1 MRRGDSPTLSQ
12 LSQQMIQVEPRSPE
26 GYIYHAQALVR
37 QNDAAGAEADLK
49 KAIEVAPGTSAP
61 YARLGDLRMYQKRYD
76 EAEKLYSE
84 ALQRNPLA
92 VDALTGLVNIDLV
105 RKQQANALRRVQD
118 QIGKVPNNSQLYL
131 LLGQLEL
138 KNQQNDKAEVAFSKA
153 VDLDKNNVPAF
164 LMLARTQVAKGSVD
178 QAIAG
183 NQRAMQANP
192 RDVRIYISLASL
204 LETRGDWQQ
213 AEDLYKKALA
223 IQPDYPVAAN
233 NLSYLMLEHGGDVSV
248 ALTLAQTARKG
259 LPDLPSTADTL
270 GWAYYNQG
278 AYSSAID
285 TLREAVKQT
294 PESATFHY
302 HLGMAYEKAN
312 NHTLAKKELEQA
324 LQISPNYSEADKIR
338 KILAE

>member
-1 MRRGDSPTLSQ
+1 MARTIGSYGPKTLEAIRKAGLRLIFEHGYAAMS
-12 LSQQMIQVEPRSPE
+12 LRDLAAEVGIQVGS
-26 GYIYHAQALVR
+26 
-37 QNDAAGAEADLK
+37 
-49 KAIEVAPGTSAP
+49 
-61 YARLGDLRMYQKRYD
+61 
-76 EAEKLYSE
+76 LYNHISTKQE
-84 ALQRNPLA
+84 LLF
-92 VDALTGLVNIDLV
+92 DLV
-105 RKQQANALRRVQD
+105 QDHVNA
-118 QIGKVPNNSQLYL
+118 

-138 KNQQNDKAEVAFSKA
+138 KNQQNDKAEEAFSKA

-164 LMLARTQVAKGSVD
+164 LMLARAQVAKGSVD

-183 NQRAMQANP
+183 YQRAMQSNP

-259 LPDLPSTADTL
+259 LPDLASTADTL

-278 AYSSAID
+278 AYTSAID
-285 TLREAVKQT
+285 TLKEAVKQT
-294 PESATFHY
+294 PDSATFHY

-312 NHTLAKKELEQA
+312 NHALAKKELEQA
-324 LQISPNYSEADKIR
+324 LQISPNYSEANKIR

>member
-1 MRRGDSPTLSQ
+1 
-12 LSQQMIQVEPRSPE
+12 
-26 GYIYHAQALVR
+26 
-37 QNDAAGAEADLK
+37 
-49 KAIEVAPGTSAP
+49 
-61 YARLGDLRMYQKRYD
+61 
-76 EAEKLYSE
+76 
-84 ALQRNPLA
+84 
-92 VDALTGLVNIDLV
+92 
-105 RKQQANALRRVQD
+105 
-118 QIGKVPNNSQLYL
+118 
-131 LLGQLEL
+131 
-138 KNQQNDKAEVAFSKA
+138 
-153 VDLDKNNVPAF
+153 
-164 LMLARTQVAKGSVD
+164 VD

-183 NQRAMQANP
+183 YQRAMQSNP

-278 AYSSAID
+278 AYTSAID
-285 TLREAVKQT
+285 TLKEAVKQT
-294 PESATFHY
+294 PDSATFHY

-312 NHTLAKKELEQA
+312 NHALAKKELEQA

>member
-1 MRRGDSPTLSQ
+1 M
-12 LSQQMIQVEPRSPE
+12 
-26 GYIYHAQALVR
+26 
-37 QNDAAGAEADLK
+37 
-49 KAIEVAPGTSAP
+49 
-61 YARLGDLRMYQKRYD
+61 
-76 EAEKLYSE
+76 
-84 ALQRNPLA
+84 
-92 VDALTGLVNIDLV
+92 
-105 RKQQANALRRVQD
+105 
-118 QIGKVPNNSQLYL
+118 
-131 LLGQLEL
+131 GQLEL
-138 KNQQNDKAEVAFSKA
+138 KNQQNDKAEEAFSKA

-164 LMLARTQVAKGSVD
+164 LMLARAQVAKGSVD

-183 NQRAMQANP
+183 YQRAMQSNP

-204 LETRGDWQQ
+204 LDNRGDWQQ

-278 AYSSAID
+278 AYTSAID
-285 TLREAVKQT
+285 TLKEAVKQT
-294 PESATFHY
+294 PDSATFHY

-312 NHTLAKKELEQA
+312 NHALAKKELEQA

>member
-1 MRRGDSPTLSQ
+1 
-12 LSQQMIQVEPRSPE
+12 
-26 GYIYHAQALVR
+26 
-37 QNDAAGAEADLK
+37 
-49 KAIEVAPGTSAP
+49 
-61 YARLGDLRMYQKRYD
+61 
-76 EAEKLYSE
+76 
-84 ALQRNPLA
+84 
-92 VDALTGLVNIDLV
+92 
-105 RKQQANALRRVQD
+105 
-118 QIGKVPNNSQLYL
+118 
-131 LLGQLEL
+131 
-138 KNQQNDKAEVAFSKA
+138 
-153 VDLDKNNVPAF
+153 
-164 LMLARTQVAKGSVD
+164 MLARAQVAKGSVD

-183 NQRAMQANP
+183 YQRAMQSNP

-278 AYSSAID
+278 AYTSAID
-285 TLREAVKQT
+285 TLKEAVKQT
-294 PESATFHY
+294 PDSATFHY

-312 NHTLAKKELEQA
+312 NHALAKKELEQA

>member
-1 MRRGDSPTLSQ
+1 MSPPS
-12 LSQQMIQVEPRSPE
+12 SCSR
-26 GYIYHAQALVR
+26 
-37 QNDAAGAEADLK
+37 
-49 KAIEVAPGTSAP
+49 
-61 YARLGDLRMYQKRYD
+61 
-76 EAEKLYSE
+76 
-84 ALQRNPLA
+84 
-92 VDALTGLVNIDLV
+92 
-105 RKQQANALRRVQD
+105 ALRLR
-118 QIGKVPNNSQLYL
+118 
-131 LLGQLEL
+131 
-138 KNQQNDKAEVAFSKA
+138 
-153 VDLDKNNVPAF
+153 
-164 LMLARTQVAKGSVD
+164 KGSVD

-183 NQRAMQANP
+183 YQRAMQANP

-285 TLREAVKQT
+285 TLQEAVKQT
-294 PESATFHY
+294 PDSATYHY

-312 NHTLAKKELEQA
+312 NHTMAKKELEQA
-324 LQISPNYSEADKIR
+324 LQISPNYSEANKIR